1 MVGFKLKDRSL
12 FGVEN
17 LWVKKYDIFTY
28 NSPKRN
34 LIHVQVEQQS
44 SKSISDFEI
53 VLFKTNSN
61 RKKKIKVREKKGYL
75 FIYENRENQN

>member
-53 VLFKTNSN
+53 VLFEDKFKQEEEDKSK
-61 RKKKIKVREKKGYL
+61 RKKRI
-75 FIYENRENQN
+75 FIHI